1 MCVLRTVAC
10 LAVESAP
17 PLSCLYPRDPF
28 TGLAILLVAAIPR
41 QAEGG
46 VGVEVRL
53 FLRDDKEG
61 LVIPGRKAKAIM
73 MTINVGTHI
82 P

>member
-1 MCVLRTVAC
+1 
-10 LAVESAP
+10 
-17 PLSCLYPRDPF
+17 
-28 TGLAILLVAAIPR
+28 
-41 QAEGG
+41 
-46 VGVEVRL
+46 VEVRL
-53 FLRDDKEG
+53 FLRDDKGG